1 MAGFNLQDSVDQG
14 LTKVASATAAAK
26 SIKQQEASLKE
37 QENLRKDNEKH
48 AKEIEARNNK
58 IIAIDYGIKLS
69 EAENQL
75 YLHNLDAANEIRKE
89 PGKQGFHFVD
99 NKDIEDY
106 YNRKYLD
113 YDNKY
118 TWAVLDRDMAMRDP
132 KYKDKRTRAGRRFSK
147 AEKDMDMYH
156 KAEAEIIQQMHLHHI
171 LITQKDKFKEQLD
184 LAEANANEY
193 VTSIPSTKPKVE
205 STSTE
210 HTLKVRPV

>member
-1 MAGFNLQDSVDQG
+1 MAGFNLQNAVDQG
-14 LTKVASATAAAK
+14 LTKVASATAADK

-37 QENLRKDNEKH
+37 QENLRKDNERH
-48 AKEIEARNNK
+48 AKEIEARNNR
-58 IIAIDYGIKLS
+58 ITALEYGMKLS

-75 YLHNLDAANEIRKE
+75 YLHSLDAANEIRKE

-99 NKDIEDY
+99 NEDIKDY

-118 TWAVLDRDMAMRDP
+118 TWAVLDRDRAMMDP
-132 KYKDKRTRAGRRFSK
+132 RYKDKRTRAGRKFSK

-156 KAEAEIIQQMHLHHI
+156 KAEAEIIQQMHLHDI
-171 LITQKDKFKEQLD
+171 LIKQKNKFKEQLE
-184 LAEANANEY
+184 LVQANAKEY

-205 STSTE
+205 STSIE
-210 HTLKVRPV
+210 HNLKVRPV